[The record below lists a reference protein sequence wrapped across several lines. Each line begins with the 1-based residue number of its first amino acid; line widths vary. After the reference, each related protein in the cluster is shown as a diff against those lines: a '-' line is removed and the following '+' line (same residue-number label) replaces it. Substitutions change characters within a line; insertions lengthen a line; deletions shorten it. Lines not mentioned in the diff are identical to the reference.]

1 MVIYN
6 PSNPATIGTLVSGSR
21 LSLDFNTSLHDN
33 TDILQ
38 IFTDDGDTGA
48 TEQTLSQLVQI
59 MQDLAE
65 RLDVYPDGAGALR
78 TNIVNSIT
86 VGSGTI
92 SNLSAIGSMTTNLDQ
107 IWRPLMQTS
116 AELQNQLFPVT

>member
-1 MVIYN
+1 VVIYN